1 MVLAMIRQINRVTS
15 VIVLLL
21 LALIINLSYIQVFK
35 AGDLRSQA
43 GNQRV
48 TLTEYSRERGPILLG
63 SQAIVES
70 TPTTDALK
78 YLREYADGSTYAS
91 ITGFYSMVYGAT
103 GIESEANS
111 VLAGNDSRFFV
122 DRLQQLFANREP
134 KGGAIRLTIDPDAQ
148 AAAVKSLNGRTGA
161 VVAIDPVTGA
171 ILALASSPSF
181 DPNLLSSHDAQNI
194 QDTYEELNADPKQ
207 PMLNRPLAMTLPP
220 GSTFKLVTA
229 AAALESG
236 NYSAES
242 TLPGPAQINLPG
254 TDVQLGNWTG
264 KACGAGDSTT
274 LQGALEISCNTA
286 FAWLGMELG
295 ADAISEQAKK
305 FGFES
310 EFDVPMTAAI
320 SRFPTDL
327 NKPQTAMS
335 AIGQFDVRATALQM
349 AMVAAGIANDGVVM
363 KPYLISQV
371 LGPDLTVLQ
380 NTNPSAFG
388 RAMSVENSKILR
400 SMMVGVVAKGTA
412 SNARISGVSV
422 GGKTGTAE
430 NTPGEPAHAWFVGLA
445 PSEQSRIAVAVVLQN
460 GGGATEVSG
469 NALAAPIAAA
479 VMRAVLKQ

>member
-1 MVLAMIRQINRVTS
+1 MIRQINRVTAAI
-15 VIVLLL
+15 IVLL

-35 AGDLRSQA
+35 AGDLRNQA

-63 SQAIVES
+63 SQTIAES
-70 TPTTDALK
+70 TPTTDSLK
-78 YLREYADGSTYAS
+78 YLREYGDGSTYAA
-91 ITGFYSMVYGAT
+91 ITGFYSLVYGAT
-103 GIESEANS
+103 GIESEAND

-148 AAAVKSLNGRTGA
+148 LAAMKALNGRTGA
-161 VVAIDPVTGA
+161 VVAIDPTTGA

-181 DPNLLSSHDAQNI
+181 DPNLLSSHDAQEI
-194 QDTYEELNADPKQ
+194 QNTYEELNADSNQ

-236 NYSAES
+236 KYFAES
-242 TLPGPAQINLPG
+242 ELPGPTEINLPG
-254 TDVQLGNWTG
+254 TDVQLGNWNG
-264 KACGAGDSTT
+264 KSCGADDVTT
-274 LQGALEISCNTA
+274 LRAALEISCNTA

-295 ADAISEQAKK
+295 ADAIGEQAQQ

-310 EFDVPMTAAI
+310 EFEVPMTAAV

-349 AMVAAGIANDGVVM
+349 ALVAAGISNDGVVM
-363 KPYLISQV
+363 KPYLVSQI

-400 SMMVGVVAKGTA
+400 DMMVGVVTKGTA
-412 SNARISGVSV
+412 SNARISGINV

-430 NTPGEPAHAWFVGLA
+430 NAPGEPAHAWFVGLA
-445 PSEQSRIAVAVVLQN
+445 PSDQSKVAVAVVLQN
-460 GGGATEVSG
+460 GGGASEVSG

>member
-1 MVLAMIRQINRVTS
+1 MIAMIRQINRVTA

-21 LALIINLSYIQVFK
+21 LALIVNLSYIQVFK

-48 TLTEYSRERGPILLG
+48 TLTEYSHERGPILLA
-63 SQAIVES
+63 SQAISES
-70 TPTTDALK
+70 TPTADALK
-78 YLREYADGSTYAS
+78 YLREYADGSTFAS
-91 ITGFYSMVYGAT
+91 VTGFYSVVYGAT
-103 GIESEANS
+103 GIESEENS

-134 KGGAIRLTIDPDAQ
+134 KGGAIRLTIDPAAQ
-148 AAAVKSLNGRTGA
+148 IAAMKALNGRTGA
-161 VVAIDPVTGA
+161 VVAIDPATGA

-181 DPNLLSSHDAQNI
+181 DPNLLSSHDAGDI
-194 QDTYEELNADPKQ
+194 QANYEKLNADSDQ
-207 PMLNRPLAMTLPP
+207 PLLNRPLAMTLPP

-236 NYSAES
+236 KYVADSQ
-242 TLPGPAQINLPG
+242 LPGPTEINLPG
-254 TDVQLGNWTG
+254 TDVQLGNWNA
-264 KACGAGDSTT
+264 KSCGAGDVTT
-274 LQGALEISCNTA
+274 LQAALEISCNTA

-295 ADAISEQAKK
+295 ADAIDEQAKK

-310 EFDVPMTAAI
+310 EFSVPMTSAI
-320 SRFPTDL
+320 SRFPIAP

-335 AIGQFDVRATALQM
+335 AIGQFDVRATVLQM
-349 AMVAAGIANDGVVM
+349 AMVVAGIANDGVVM
-363 KPYLISQV
+363 NPYLVSQV

-388 RAMSVENSKILR
+388 RAMSIENSRILR
-400 SMMVGVVAKGTA
+400 DMMVGVVENGTA
-412 SNARISGVSV
+412 SKARISGISV

-430 NTPGEPAHAWFVGLA
+430 NSPGEPAHAWFVGFA
-445 PSEQSRIAVAVVLQN
+445 PSGQSKVAIAVVLQN
-460 GGGATEVSG
+460 GGGASEVSG

-479 VMRAVLKQ
+479 VMRAILKP

>member
-1 MVLAMIRQINRVTS
+1 MIRQINRVTAA
-15 VIVLLL
+15 IVVLL

-35 AGDLRSQA
+35 AGDLRNQA

-63 SQAIVES
+63 SQTIAES

-78 YLREYADGSTYAS
+78 YLREYGDGSTYAA
-91 ITGFYSMVYGAT
+91 ITGFYSVVYGAT
-103 GIESEANS
+103 GIEAEAND

-148 AAAVKSLNGRTGA
+148 MAAMKALNGRTGA
-161 VVAIDPVTGA
+161 VVAIDPTTGA

-181 DPNLLSSHDAQNI
+181 DPNLLSSHDAQDI
-194 QDTYEELNADPKQ
+194 QNTYEELNADSKQ

-236 NYSAES
+236 KYFADSE
-242 TLPGPAQINLPG
+242 LPGPTEINLPG
-254 TDVQLGNWTG
+254 TDVQLGNWNG
-264 KACGAGDSTT
+264 KSCGSDDVTT
-274 LQGALEISCNTA
+274 LRAALEISCNTA

-295 ADAISEQAKK
+295 ADAIGEQAQK

-349 AMVAAGIANDGVVM
+349 ALVGAGIANDGVVM
-363 KPYLISQV
+363 KPYLVSQI

-400 SMMVGVVAKGTA
+400 DMMVGVVTKGTA
-412 SNARISGVSV
+412 SNARISGINV

-430 NTPGEPAHAWFVGLA
+430 NAPGEPAHAWFVGLA
-445 PSEQSRIAVAVVLQN
+445 PSDQSKVAVAVVLQN
-460 GGGATEVSG
+460 GGGASEVSG